1 MIATEHRVS
10 ELISLYKK
18 LANVFD
24 SDAKTK
30 SAKISNYV
38 TRHNLLKSLSSL
50 SLSKILVVGASGDWA
65 SLLAKNGFE
74 VSLIDPNIEMLKQ
87 AEETFFEQ
95 GVSINIF
102 DEEFENTS
110 FEDLEF
116 DLVFA
121 DEGIL
126 SILPDP
132 VNMMKEFR
140 RITKSGGYIWI
151 DYLNLLGWSILQ
163 PDVDSRLALA
173 NKDEEIVY
181 MGKDEFPLRFFS
193 PKKIR
198 HMLYDAGFLEL
209 NEFGNGILTNPM
221 MDDYQINGSEDELKK
236 TELEFSRNYNMNGA
250 AFHVQVLAQ
259 KIIY

>member
-38 TRHNLLKSLSSL
+38 TRQNLLKSLSSL
-50 SLSKILVVGASGDWA
+50 NLSKILVVGAAGDW
-65 SLLAKNGFE
+65 SSFLAKNGFE
-74 VSLIDPNIEMLKQ
+74 VNLIDPNIEVLKQ
-87 AEETFFEQ
+87 AEEKFFEQ
-95 GVSINIF
+95 GLSVNII
-102 DEEFENTS
+102 EGEFENTK
-110 FEDLEF
+110 FANHEF

-121 DEGIL
+121 DEGIISL
-126 SILPDP
+126 FPDP
-132 VNMMKEFR
+132 VNMMNEFR
-140 RITKSGGYIWI
+140 RVTKSGGYIWI

-163 PDVDSRLALA
+163 PDVESRLLLA
-173 NKDEEIVY
+173 NKDEEIIY
-181 MGKDEFPLRFFS
+181 MGKDEFPMRFFS

-221 MDDYQINGSEDELKK
+221 MDDQQVKGSEEDLKK
-236 TELEFSRNYNMNGA
+236 TELDLSRNYNLNGS
-250 AFHVQVLAQ
+250 AFHIQVLAQ